1 MVSILL
7 KIVSVLT
14 TRKDDILN
22 TGYLLMNI
30 SKQLKYSLNQE
41 LKKRGLT
48 VQQWAIIQQLS
59 HLDEATSVELTKT
72 LDMDKPTISGIIQ
85 RLEKKGLLQKK
96 ENFMDKRSYLISLTP
111 LGYEK
116 LNEGQ
121 IVSDSLIENYLA
133 ALSFEEQQTLKTL
146 LIKINQEH

>member
-7 KIVSVLT
+7 KIVSALT

-111 LGYEK
+111 LGYK
-116 LNEGQ
+116 KHKEGQ
-121 IVSDSLIENYLA
+121 VVSDHLIEKYLA

>member
-1 MVSILL
+1 
-7 KIVSVLT
+7 
-14 TRKDDILN
+14 
-22 TGYLLMNI
+22 MNI
-30 SKQLKYSLNQE
+30 FKQLKYLLNQE

-85 RLEKKGLLQKK
+85 RLEKKGLLQTLK

-111 LGYEK
+111 LGYK
-116 LNEGQ
+116 
-121 IVSDSLIENYLA
+121 S
-133 ALSFEEQQTLKTL
+133 
-146 LIKINQEH
+146 IKKVK

>member
-111 LGYEK
+111 LGYK
-116 LNEGQ
+116 KHKEGQ
-121 IVSDSLIENYLA
+121 VVSDHLIENYLA
-133 ALSFEEQQTLKTL
+133 ALSSEEQQTLKTL

>member
-14 TRKDDILN
+14 TREDDILN

-96 ENFMDKRSYLISLTP
+96 R
-111 LGYEK
+111 K
-116 LNEGQ
+116 LHG
-121 IVSDSLIENYLA
+121 
-133 ALSFEEQQTLKTL
+133 
-146 LIKINQEH
+146 